1 MFCAIGLCVS
11 LDVTRSFLCNQFISS
26 SNCPLNLFPD
36 HPDILQLLT
45 TWACVL
51 VRRSWVESRNKFKSV
66 QQPLENA
73 MLTWNCERKHV
84 GREISE
90 CLFPSRSRA
99 WYWHLKKKGAAVLVH
114 SYRFVLKVGEIF
126 YCDAYGPWKKKV
138 WCTVITSSHLQL
150 ASRKPKATQPICR
163 RSTHTLINK
172 LFLKQFDKYY

>member
-1 MFCAIGLCVS
+1 MFCAVGLCVS

-126 YCDAYGPWKKKV
+126 YCDAYGPCVLVVVKRLPNWKIIMS
-138 WCTVITSSHLQL
+138 CHQQPL
-150 ASRKPKATQPICR
+150 ASCNWPAENRKR
-163 RSTHTLINK
+163 RS
-172 LFLKQFDKYY
+172 LFAVVLRILW